1 MKAYLINIHLLVP
14 RSRSSPKVKVK
25 YKGYISQKMAVSWAF
40 MFHKHILL
48 ISIFESCYEN
58 KLELNIE
65 NCLKS
70 KLCTVHISSV
80 IPMKL
85 PSFENL
91 IGKGLIGG
99 FCFNSVCL
107 ISQVFAIFSSPICEE
122 NTKSR

>member
-1 MKAYLINIHLLVP
+1 MGIHV
-14 RSRSSPKVKVK
+14 
-25 YKGYISQKMAVSWAF
+25 SQ
-40 MFHKHILL
+40 HILL

-107 ISQVFAIFSSPICEE
+107 ISQVLPFLAHLYVRKIPRAGKDQLIFDSAMLPFGLK
-122 NTKSR
+122 NVH